1 MAKAL
6 SRVDL
11 DVIYLD
17 ETFRNKQFDSYD
29 DIKELSWF
37 PIAELLETYSDSP
50 NLRLVILW
58 PDSQLNFKP
67 EDINDRKYHIAQEM
81 IASFDDEATLI
92 ISIDNSIYEEDYG
105 NIDMRPLPDNNRD
118 EIIYVYE
125 NAAGIYVLDNM
136 YKGVEEN
143 ESDNCR

>member
-50 NLRLVILW
+50 NLRLIIIKSASDLKFE
-58 PDSQLNFKP
+58 PD
-67 EDINDRKYHIAQEM
+67 DINDRKYHVIQEM

-92 ISIDNSIYEEDYG
+92 ITADNSIFEDRYG
-105 NIDMRPLPDNNRD
+105 DINMRPLPDDNRN
-118 EIIYVYE
+118 IITYVYE

-136 YKGVEEN
+136 YKGEETDDIQ
-143 ESDNCR
+143 S